1 MCQKNASKG
10 ETAKRVEMQTHFL
23 VCKQK
28 KCANVVYILHGFL
41 FTNGRV
47 IAALARVMNFLH
59 LFFNNFN
66 LKHITPWARKKTF
79 FCIHQTSK
87 VEQGVILLFTD
98 QHQLHGIFLTHLFQC
113 QRFTVN
119 IHKKYNRRLQY

>member
-10 ETAKRVEMQTHFL
+10 VTAKKVEMQIHFL
-23 VCKQK
+23 VCKQPAGEK

-66 LKHITPWARKKTF
+66 
-79 FCIHQTSK
+79 
-87 VEQGVILLFTD
+87 
-98 QHQLHGIFLTHLFQC
+98 
-113 QRFTVN
+113 
-119 IHKKYNRRLQY
+119 